1 MTDVVTTSPT
11 TDAHL
16 SRLVATLEAFPAGY
30 TASAD
35 GAAHYLVRVRADDLR
50 QALGDLHAYRETMR
64 IIAQECA

>member
-30 TASAD
+30 TTSAD